1 MYDVYVE
8 VNENLSTSIL
18 NSVNFKMAY
27 VNSKYTDMQITV
39 RIIFIMLSITV
50 CIGYLLKVCKLP
62 QHV

>member
-39 RIIFIMLSITV
+39 RIIFIMFSTTV
-50 CIGYLLKVCKLP
+50 CIAYLLKVCKLP